1 MKAILDELGLARTIS
16 LGLVATNARLV
27 FYVSAVIDIV
37 PVDVYEPF
45 RDQDDFAPWS
55 AIF

>member
-1 MKAILDELGLARTIS
+1 MQAILDELGSARPTS
-16 LGLVATNARLV
+16 LGSVATNAHSV
-27 FYVSAVIDIV
+27 FYVSVVIDIV
-37 PVDVYEPF
+37 PVDVYEPS